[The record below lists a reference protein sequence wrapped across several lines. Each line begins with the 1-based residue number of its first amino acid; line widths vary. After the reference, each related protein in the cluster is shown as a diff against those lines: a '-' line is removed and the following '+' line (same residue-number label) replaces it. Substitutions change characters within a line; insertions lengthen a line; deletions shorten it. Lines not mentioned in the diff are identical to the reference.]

1 MRYHW
6 VRDVLDAK
14 ELELVKIHTD
24 KNVSDMLTKVV
35 TKEKHVFYCDEV
47 GMKALSYC
55 HDPPFPNK

>member
-14 ELELVKIHTD
+14 YLELVKIHTD

-35 TKEKHVFYCDEV
+35 TKEKHVFCRDGV
-47 GMKALSYC
+47 GMKALSYVA
-55 HDPPFPNK
+55 